1 MTNLQFL
8 WIFFLN
14 LILIFLFE
22 PGYFIILIF
31 SIQNLII
38 IFHFYSFS
46 TLLRVS
52 GSMEFEDRRAAEL
65 LEPHLAQGPN
75 AGMGIGGSVLEA
87 TSLDV
92 YAMTGQDV
100 R

>member
-1 MTNLQFL
+1 
-8 WIFFLN
+8 
-14 LILIFLFE
+14 
-22 PGYFIILIF
+22 
-31 SIQNLII
+31 
-38 IFHFYSFS
+38 
-46 TLLRVS
+46 
-52 GSMEFEDRRAAEL
+52 MEFEDRRAAEL